1 MKITKNTLKRLIKE
15 ELGALTS
22 EDKKARDSIER
33 WNEKWRNDAS
43 YEKHSPWLARNP
55 TRTAQLLDLTDEEED
70 YETARELERA
80 TDAGEPITPD
90 QEAIATAARD
100 LPRRDMS
107 RKEQDPGVKGRA
119 RAIARKAAAVQESKQ
134 RKNLEI
140 IKNMIRSELKKLR

>member
-1 MKITKNTLKRLIKE
+1 M
-15 ELGALTS
+15 TS
-22 EDKKARDSIER
+22 EDKKARDAIER
-33 WNEKWRNDAS
+33 WNELYRNEAS

-70 YETARELERA
+70 YETARELVRA